1 MSEED
6 ILDNGDLSG
15 GEEKVTP
22 PEPEPEIETEPMETP
37 EFKPKPAREI
47 IPPITEEGGVSEG
60 SSEAATEV
68 AIREGEEHLQ
78 PPMSERQ
85 KLISQK
91 RPKKQTS
98 IMKTQKLIVDVS
110 KQIEKQTTQ
119 INKINQNLQSVQK
132 QMRAGEGLT
141 KIVSQIHS
149 QANQIQRQLVQVQ
162 QNIQKR
168 PSVILRRKK
177 K

>member
-6 ILDNGDLSG
+6 ILDNGDSSG

-22 PEPEPEIETEPMETP
+22 PEPEPEIETEPIETP

-47 IPPITEEGGVSEG
+47 IPPITEEGGVSE
-60 SSEAATEV
+60 AATEV
-68 AIREGEEHLQ
+68 AIREGGEQLQ

-85 KLISQK
+85 KLISQTG
-91 RPKKQTS
+91 PKKQTS

-132 QMRAGEGLT
+132 QMRAGEGLI

-149 QANQIQRQLVQVQ
+149 QANQIQRQLFQVQ

>member
-6 ILDNGDLSG
+6 ILDNGDSSG

-37 EFKPKPAREI
+37 EFEPKPAREI
-47 IPPITEEGGVSEG
+47 IPPITEEGGVSE
-60 SSEAATEV
+60 AATEV
-68 AIREGEEHLQ
+68 AIREGEHLQ

-98 IMKTQKLIVDVS
+98 IMKIQKLIVDVS